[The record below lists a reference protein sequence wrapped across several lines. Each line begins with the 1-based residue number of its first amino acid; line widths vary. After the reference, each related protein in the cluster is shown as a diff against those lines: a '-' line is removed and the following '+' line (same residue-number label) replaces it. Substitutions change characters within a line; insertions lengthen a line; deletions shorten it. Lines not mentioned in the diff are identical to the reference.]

1 MLFSY
6 PKKWKN
12 AIPNARR
19 TVHIHETAKRNP
31 LSSTSRV
38 FCRRRRRRSSLLFI
52 ITTMATKQGL
62 SAQISQ
68 ASEDAKRA
76 VLERT
81 SLTNSLWFSNLNT
94 TCTIKSAP
102 PRTPD
107 VLGLLSVKSGW
118 LLKRNEQHV
127 WQARYCCVVPH
138 TFLYYFDAHPTSQ
151 SELPSLNP
159 KQQEFLN
166 KAVRQ
171 GYGKRGALKQQQPR
185 SSLYHVLGT
194 GTSATVPPPADENQE
209 ATSLQP
215 AGIIDLECYTTIHRN
230 SQNQSLLELAG
241 DDSVNPDLRSF
252 YFSANNQDEGEEWTQ
267 ALLGQ
272 RHSALSDEKEAYRQ
286 VCDGFAQQLQELHT
300 DMDNAQK
307 RAESHQDEM
316 YRVRSQMEEIRRN
329 CLRLVQDTM
338 ERNEGTIAAKKVYKT
353 DLETIQGQDLGIQ
366 AAVQLLCDYTRVME
380 DTVRDNADN
389 VNELKKQ
396 QEQKQ
401 EGDQSKVEQLSR
413 ELEELK
419 TEMKKQQAGYHI
431 QVDTLQAKYSQAQKE
446 CQDVQ
451 KDLASQK
458 MEVTMFQSSTRTKV
472 TELQTHKK
480 ILKKEVIELR
490 KNIEEANSELDLY
503 KHKESGAK
511 LEVEQER
518 QKAKLL
524 ERYVE
529 KVESQV
535 MVQQNM
541 MEMMSQAGSVYGG
554 SAAFNQE
561 APTASPKQV
570 GRPASNNSS
579 KSFNRDYANLIVNTP
594 SSVQQDDHYDDD
606 DNDNDFGGQGGYPM
620 PYSNSKRSASRGRT
634 KNDDDDK
641 SHMSELTED
650 RTQRQFD
657 QVLTLQQH
665 AALRAMAASSPRS
678 LPPTQHNFPAMI
690 GVSDEYEGE
699 GKKNV
704 PKLDTIS
711 SVQSSLRRT
720 SAAPRK
726 DIPRYEAKP
735 LMTRN
740 ASDAGSISSL
750 GSKSKMSVAQRAR
763 IEADNRG
770 STPVRIRLNQPTT
783 PTRGNAAARRD
794 SPQNVSSNQSATGSF
809 FSGIGKRLE
818 DGIDNIMFGD
828 DDKSYQSTDVGT
840 DIGTDIGTD
849 VTEEK
854 KTDTAHQAGVAT
866 AAKLKGLTLAERQ
879 QLQRDRQMK
888 FLKHQGL
895 INDEKEVRG
904 GASVSSSNFQ

>member
-1 MLFSY
+1 
-6 PKKWKN
+6 
-12 AIPNARR
+12 
-19 TVHIHETAKRNP
+19 
-31 LSSTSRV
+31 
-38 FCRRRRRRSSLLFI
+38 
-52 ITTMATKQGL
+52 MATKQGL

-68 ASEDAKRA
+68 VSEDAKRA
-76 VLERT
+76 VLQKT

-118 LLKRNEQHV
+118 LLKRNEQHI

-151 SELPSLNP
+151 SELPNLTP
-159 KQQEFLN
+159 KQQDFLN

-209 ATSLQP
+209 GTTSTLQP
-215 AGIIDLECYTTIHRN
+215 AGIIDLECYTTMHRN
-230 SQNQSLLELAG
+230 SQNQNLLELAG

-252 YFSANNQDEGEEWTQ
+252 YFCAHNQDEGEEWAQ

-272 RHSALSDEKEAYRQ
+272 RHAALQDEKEAYRQ
-286 VCDGFAQQLQELHT
+286 VCDGFAQQLQELHS
-300 DMDNAQK
+300 DLDNSQK

-329 CLRLVQDTM
+329 CLRMVQDTM
-338 ERNEGTIAAKKVYKT
+338 ERNEGTIAIKKAYKA

-366 AAVQLLCDYTRVME
+366 AAVQLLCDYTRVLE
-380 DTVRDNADN
+380 ENVRDNADN

-401 EGDQSKVEQLSR
+401 EGDQSKVEQLER
-413 ELEELK
+413 ELNELK
-419 TEMKKQQAGYHI
+419 SEMKKQQAGYQT
-431 QVDTLQAKYSQAQKE
+431 QVDTLQAKYIQAQKE

-451 KDLASQK
+451 KDLSSQK

-490 KNIEEANSELDLY
+490 KKIEEANSELDLY

-535 MVQQNM
+535 KVQQNM

-554 SAAFNQE
+554 SAAFTQE
-561 APTASPKQV
+561 VANSPPKQV
-570 GRPASNNSS
+570 VRQSPSIGKP
-579 KSFNRDYANLIVNTP
+579 FNRDYGNLIVNTP
-594 SSVQQDDHYDDD
+594 SSVQQEEDDYGGDDGD
-606 DNDNDFGGQGGYPM
+606 QGYAM
-620 PYSNSKRSASRGRT
+620 PYSNRKRSVSRGRM
-634 KNDDDDK
+634 KDDDDK

-657 QVLTLQQH
+657 VVLMLQQQ
-665 AALRAMAASSPRS
+665 AALRALSASSPRS
-678 LPPTQHNFPAMI
+678 LLPTAQPNYQLNGPPAII
-690 GVSDEYEGE
+690 GVSDEDEGE
-699 GKKNV
+699 GGKNV

-711 SVQSSLRRT
+711 SAKPTLPRPSG
-720 SAAPRK
+720 APRK
-726 DIPRYEAKP
+726 DIPRYEARP

-740 ASDAGSISSL
+740 ASDAASVTSV
-750 GSKSKMSVAQRAR
+750 GSKSKLSVAQRAR
-763 IEADNRG
+763 LEADNGG
-770 STPVRIRLNQPTT
+770 STPVRIRLNQPTGTSTT
-783 PTRGNAAARRD
+783 PTRGNAAGRRD
-794 SPQNVSSNQSATGSF
+794 SPQNISSNQSATGSF
-809 FSGIGKRLE
+809 FSNMGRRLE

-828 DDKSYQSTDVGT
+828 DDNSYQSTDVGT
-840 DIGTDIGTD
+840 DVGTD
-849 VTEEK
+849 VNEEK
-854 KTDTAHQAGVAT
+854 KTDAANHQSGVAT
-866 AAKLKGLTLAERQ
+866 AAKAKGLSLAQRQ
-879 QLQRDRQMK
+879 QLQRERQMK
-888 FLKHQGL
+888 FLKHQGI

-904 GASVSSSNFQ
+904 GASVASSNIQ

>member
-1 MLFSY
+1 
-6 PKKWKN
+6 
-12 AIPNARR
+12 
-19 TVHIHETAKRNP
+19 
-31 LSSTSRV
+31 
-38 FCRRRRRRSSLLFI
+38 
-52 ITTMATKQGL
+52 MATKQGL
-62 SAQISQ
+62 SGQISQ
-68 ASEDAKRA
+68 VSEDAKRA
-76 VLERT
+76 VLQKT

-127 WQARYCCVVPH
+127 WQPRYCCVVPH

-151 SELPSLNP
+151 CEVPNLTP
-159 KQQEFLN
+159 KQQDFLN

-171 GYGKRGALKQQQPR
+171 GYGKRGALKHQQPR

-194 GTSATVPPPADENQE
+194 GASATVPPPADENQE
-209 ATSLQP
+209 GTTSTLQP
-215 AGIIDLECYTTIHRN
+215 AGIIDLECYTTVHRN
-230 SQNQSLLELAG
+230 SQNQNLLELAG

-252 YFSANNQDEGEEWTQ
+252 YFCTHNSEEGEEWSQ

-272 RHSALSDEKEAYRQ
+272 RHAALQDEKEAYRQ

-300 DMDNAQK
+300 ELDSAQK
-307 RAESHQDEM
+307 KADSHRDEM
-316 YRVRSQMEEIRRN
+316 YRVRSQMEEIRRS
-329 CLRLVQDTM
+329 CLRMVKDAMDQ
-338 ERNEGTIAAKKVYKT
+338 NEGTIAIKKAYKA

-366 AAVQLLCDYTRVME
+366 AAVQLLCDYTRVLE
-380 DTVRDNADN
+380 ETVRDNADN

-401 EGDQSKVEQLSR
+401 EGDQSKVEQLES
-413 ELEELK
+413 ELDELK
-419 TEMKKQQAGYHI
+419 REMQKQQMGYQTQI
-431 QVDTLQAKYSQAQKE
+431 DTLQAKYIQAQKE

-490 KNIEEANSELDLY
+490 KKVEEANSELDLY

-511 LEVEQER
+511 LEAEQER

-535 MVQQNM
+535 KVQQNM

-554 SAAFNQE
+554 SVAFDPNAATS
-561 APTASPKQV
+561 PPKQV
-570 GRPASNNSS
+570 GRPSS
-579 KSFNRDYANLIVNTP
+579 TSGKPFNREYGNLIVNTP
-594 SSVQQDDHYDDD
+594 SSVQHDEDEEANDYEGDDQ
-606 DNDNDFGGQGGYPM
+606 QGYQLPF
-620 PYSNSKRSASRGRT
+620 SNNKRSASRGRGQV
-634 KNDDDDK
+634 KDDDEK

-657 QVLTLQQH
+657 AVLMLQQQ
-665 AALRAMAASSPRS
+665 AALRAIAASSSSARDPARPS
-678 LPPTQHNFPAMI
+678 QPNYQLNGPPAMI
-690 GVSDEYEGE
+690 GVSDEGDGQGE
-699 GKKNV
+699 NKA

-711 SVQSSLRRT
+711 SIQPASRRSSG
-720 SAAPRK
+720 APRK
-726 DIPRYEAKP
+726 DIPRYEAKSV
-735 LMTRN
+735 MTRN
-740 ASDAGSISSL
+740 TSDGGSTSSL
-750 GSKSKMSVAQRAR
+750 GSKSKLSVAQRAR
-763 IEADNRG
+763 LEAEMRG
-770 STPVRIRLNQPTT
+770 STPVRIRLNQATGSTT
-783 PTRGNAAARRD
+783 PTRGNAAGRKD
-794 SPQNVSSNQSATGSF
+794 SPQNMSSNQSASGSF
-809 FSGIGKRLE
+809 FSNLGRRLE
-818 DGIDNIMFGD
+818 DGLDNIMFGED
-828 DDKSYQSTDVGT
+828 ERSYQSTDVGT
-840 DIGTDIGTD
+840 DIGTD
-849 VTEEK
+849 VMEEK
-854 KTDTAHQAGVAT
+854 KTDASQQQAGVAT
-866 AAKLKGLTLAERQ
+866 AAKTKGLTLAERQ
-879 QLQRDRQMK
+879 QLQRERQLK

-904 GASVSSSNFQ
+904 GASVSSNIQ